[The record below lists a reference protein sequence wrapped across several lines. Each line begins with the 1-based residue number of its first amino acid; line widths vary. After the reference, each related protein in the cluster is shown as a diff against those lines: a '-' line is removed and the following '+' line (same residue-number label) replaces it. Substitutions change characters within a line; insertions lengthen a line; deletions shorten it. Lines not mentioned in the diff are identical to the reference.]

1 MTKGQREEPTCRV
14 EDVELV
20 VAAEEDLE
28 VEDVEEDADVADPG
42 ADLQDVNCDPR
53 MSRIL
58 FV

>member
-1 MTKGQREEPTCRV
+1 M
-14 EDVELV
+14 DVELV

-28 VEDVEEDADVADPG
+28 VEDVEEDVDVADPG
-42 ADLQDVNCDPR
+42 AEDLQDVNCDPR

>member
-1 MTKGQREEPTCRV
+1 MV
-14 EDVELV
+14 DVELV